1 VTDDHHGAARR
12 LSGKTAEA
20 VADAMFALSTPSRVR
35 ILSHLRERPHT
46 VSELMSALD
55 MEQSAVSHQL
65 RVLREYRLVVAER
78 KGRQRVYALHD
89 EHVASLLDE
98 AIGHIAH
105 LARPAR
111 RLAKRSARSAGAAPP
126 ASR

>member
-1 VTDDHHGAARR
+1 
-12 LSGKTAEA
+12 
-20 VADAMFALSTPSRVR
+20 MFALSTPSRVR

-46 VSELMSALD
+46 VSELMEAVA

-78 KGRQRVYALHD
+78 HGRQRVYALHD

-98 AIGHIAH
+98 AVGHVAH
-105 LARPAR
+105 LGRAAPHAG
-111 RLAKRSARSAGAAPP
+111 KRSARDAG
-126 ASR
+126 